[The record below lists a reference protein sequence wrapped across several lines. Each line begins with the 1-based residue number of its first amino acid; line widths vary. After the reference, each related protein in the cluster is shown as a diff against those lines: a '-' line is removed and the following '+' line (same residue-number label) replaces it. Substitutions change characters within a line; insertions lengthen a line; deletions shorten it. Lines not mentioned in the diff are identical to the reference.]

1 MVCFAHK
8 TQIMRIKRKLTRH
21 LSKYFLLI
29 ANQST
34 DRKTPKLFFF
44 LFFENHFLFPFLY
57 FTFATLNISN

>member
-8 TQIMRIKRKLTRH
+8 MQIMGIQRKTQTKLH

-34 DRKTPKLFFF
+34 DRETPKLFFF
-44 LFFENHFLFPFLY
+44 FFFENHRLVSLSKSY
-57 FTFATLNISN
+57 Y